1 MGQTNTSADTG
12 PHQAGTIRSAN
23 SSQQPA
29 VRFLSDCLTSDK
41 GNMQLNIPG
50 DVLPQFLIEANS
62 AVNANRLARA
72 GELINTENIEVARR
86 MATENPSHGDVI
98 YLLLGVISQKLGRL
112 SDALSWYKKILENQP
127 NALVANEI
135 ATIYQKLGR
144 YSRVLEYRQ
153 KAVEIEPD
161 NIGIWTNYAV
171 DLIVLGKPAEGIDLL
186 RRAVERNPAHPSIH
200 SNLLW
205 YTNYLPGHDARQL
218 FEDHKLWGQ
227 THAPPYLARASHA
240 NDPDPDRRLRIGY
253 ICPDFRGHPT
263 ANTFEQFLRGH
274 DRNVVEVYGYGN
286 VAKPDE
292 VTAQLKRGFDHYR
305 NIYGTDDDT
314 LAEQIEADTIDILVE
329 IGGHV
334 ANNRLLAMARKP
346 APIQVDYG
354 GINTTGM
361 EQVDY
366 RLSDRLLSPPHL
378 QKFFV
383 EELVCLPGGLYCFK
397 PPDCAPPVAPLPAE
411 RKGYVTFGSFNGA
424 LKTNAYI
431 VSIWA
436 EVLKANEGSRFLM
449 KIGGGDDEL
458 LSKYYFD
465 LFERCGVARDRVEIH
480 NWKPRVEHLQLYGE
494 VDIVL
499 DTFPVNG
506 AMTMLEG
513 LWMGVPAVSLIGKYS
528 FLARMGLSILAQIG
542 LEFFAASNPD
552 EFVAKATALAR
563 NLPAMAKIRA
573 SMRQRIE
580 CSPLRDAQVFARG
593 LEDAY
598 RMMWRRWCRSRGV
611 DVPQEDPGTQ
621 AEVCAGGF
629 DQHPQDSTETPI
641 ETLEGT

>member
-1 MGQTNTSADTG
+1 MGQSRTTGDTG
-12 PHQAGTIRSAN
+12 THQAGTTRSADN
-23 SSQQPA
+23 SQQA
-29 VRFLSDCLTSDK
+29 AASFLSDCLTSDK

-50 DVLPQFLIEANS
+50 DILPQFLIEANS

-98 YLLLGVISQKLGRL
+98 YLLLGVISQKLGQL
-112 SDALSWYKKILENQP
+112 SDALSWYEKILENQP

-144 YSRVLEYRQ
+144 YSKVIEYRQ
-153 KAVEIEPD
+153 KAVQAEPD
-161 NIGIWTNYAV
+161 NIGIWSNYAV

-186 RRAVERNPAHPSIH
+186 RRAAERNPAHPSIH

-205 YTNYLPGHDARQL
+205 YANYLPGHDAGQL
-218 FEDHKLWGQ
+218 FEDHKRWGQ
-227 THAPPYLARASHA
+227 THAPPYLARTSHA

-263 ANTFEQFLRGH
+263 SNTFEQFLRGH

-286 VAKPDE
+286 VARPDE
-292 VTAQLKRGFDHYR
+292 FTAQLKRRFDHYS
-305 NIYGTDDDT
+305 NVYGTADDA
-314 LAEQIEADTIDILVE
+314 LAEQIASDRIDILVE

-334 ANNRLLAMARKP
+334 ADNRLLAMARKP

-383 EELVCLPGGLYCFK
+383 EELVCLPGGLYCFR
-397 PPDCAPPVAPLPAE
+397 PPDYAPPVAPLPAE

-424 LKTNAYI
+424 LKTNAYV

-436 EVLKANEGSRFLM
+436 EVLKANEGSRFLL
-449 KIGGGDDEL
+449 KIGGGNDEL
-458 LSKYYFD
+458 LSEYY
-465 LFERCGVARDRVEIH
+465 LAMFERFGVDRERIRIH
-480 NWKPRVEHLQLYGE
+480 NWKLPVEHLKLYGE

-499 DTFPVNG
+499 DTYPVNG

-513 LWMGVPAVSLIGKYS
+513 LWMGVPAISLVGKQG
-528 FLARMGLSILAQIG
+528 FLSRMGLSILSRIG
-542 LEFFAASNPD
+542 LEFFAVSTPA
-552 EFVAKATALAR
+552 EYVAKATALAQ
-563 NLPAMAKIRA
+563 NLPALAKIRA
-573 SMRQRIE
+573 SMRQRME
-580 CSPLRDAQVFARG
+580 CSPLRDAKAFARG
-593 LEDAY
+593 LEGAY
-598 RMMWRRWCRSRGV
+598 RMMWRRWCRSQGV
-611 DVPQEDPGTQ
+611 DVPQEDWP
-621 AEVCAGGF
+621 AENNICAGGVETAAKRT
-629 DQHPQDSTETPI
+629 TET
-641 ETLEGT
+641 TTDALGGT